1 MSNTL
6 LAIDIGTINVT
17 AVVAKN
23 DYDNKINILGTGTAP
38 SEGINKGS
46 IVNIDKASSCIK
58 AAADS
63 AKRSFG
69 QEVDSTIVSVSGT
82 YTKSIRSMGSINI
95 PNGQITPNEIKLVLE
110 TALYNATIVPDFEV
124 IHVLPI
130 YFKVDDAREVK
141 NPLNMNGSRL
151 DVSVYIVTAKKTAL
165 INIQSALN
173 NANLE
178 VNNFVL
184 NGYASSLAVLEEE
197 QKNLGIAVIDL
208 GGSTSEISV
217 FKGNSIIFNDFLP
230 IGSQNITK
238 DLSIMLHTP
247 MNAAEEVKTKY
258 GTLFPI
264 DLNDSNSVKRIK
276 LPTIGDEQNHSEH
289 SLDRI
294 GMIIH
299 ARVEE
304 MLIMLRDLIYK
315 SGVHESINAGI
326 VLTGGMSKLPGIKK
340 LCSAVFGDIP
350 INIANPFNI
359 KNGYMSFDD
368 PSMSTMV
375 GLLFYGLDKN
385 TSFEL
390 DSNKKLRYQKTPPPQ
405 THKPVEKPMPK
416 VEQQQ
421 AQQQTTHQAQVQH
434 TQHTAPHK
442 QIEEE
447 QKTGLDGIKLK
458 QKEKPQGLSKFWTKV
473 AEWF

>member
-1 MSNTL
+1 MSSTL

-69 QEVDSTIVSVSGT
+69 QEVDSTIVSVSGA
-82 YTKSIRSMGSINI
+82 YTKSIRSLGSINI

-110 TALYNATIVPDFEV
+110 TALYNATIVPDYEV

-130 YFKVDDAREVK
+130 YFKVDDAHEVK

-197 QKNLGIAVIDL
+197 QKNLGVAVIDL
-208 GGSTSEISV
+208 GGSTSEVSI

-230 IGSQNITK
+230 IGSLNITK

-258 GTLFPI
+258 GSLLPMNNNESGI
-264 DLNDSNSVKRIK
+264 KRIK
-276 LPTIGDEQNHSEH
+276 IPTIGDEQNHSEH

-304 MLIMLRDLIYK
+304 TLIMLRDLLYK
-315 SGVHESINAGI
+315 SGMRDSINAGI

-340 LCSAVFGDIP
+340 LCSAVFGEIP
-350 INIANPFNI
+350 IKIANPFNI

-368 PSMSTMV
+368 PSMSTIV

-385 TSFEL
+385 TTFEL
-390 DSNKKLRYQKTPPPQ
+390 DSNKKLRYQKTPTKQMQKPIENRTQEKVVSPQ
-405 THKPVEKPMPK
+405 IKQPVKKQPSSNETIP
-416 VEQQQ
+416 
-421 AQQQTTHQAQVQH
+421 
-434 TQHTAPHK
+434 PHK

-447 QKTGLDGIKLK
+447 NPTGLGGIKLT
-458 QKEKPQGLSKFWTKV
+458 QKEKPQGLSKFWSKV

>member
-1 MSNTL
+1 MSSTI

-63 AKRSFG
+63 AKRSYG

-110 TALYNATIVPDFEV
+110 TALYNATIVPDYDV

-130 YFKVDDAREVK
+130 YFKVDDAHEVK

-165 INIQSALN
+165 INIQSAMN

-197 QKNLGIAVIDL
+197 QKNLGVAVIDL
-208 GGSTSEISV
+208 GGSTSEIAI
-217 FKGNSIIFNDFLP
+217 FKGNSIIYNDFLP
-230 IGSQNITK
+230 IGSTNITK
-238 DLSIMLHTP
+238 NLSIMLHTP

-258 GTLFPI
+258 GTLFPS
-264 DLNDSNSVKRIK
+264 DHNDSSSVKRIK
-276 LPTIGDEQNHSEH
+276 IPTIGDELASR
-289 SLDRI
+289 L
-294 GMIIH
+294 
-299 ARVEE
+299 
-304 MLIMLRDLIYK
+304 LRQFKTVRKIFQ
-315 SGVHESINAGI
+315 SQ
-326 VLTGGMSKLPGIKK
+326 KK
-340 LCSAVFGDIP
+340 
-350 INIANPFNI
+350 
-359 KNGYMSFDD
+359 
-368 PSMSTMV
+368 
-375 GLLFYGLDKN
+375 
-385 TSFEL
+385 EL
-390 DSNKKLRYQKTPPPQ
+390 
-405 THKPVEKPMPK
+405 EK
-416 VEQQQ
+416 VEGIGKIK
-421 AQQQTTHQAQVQH
+421 AKRV
-434 TQHTAPHK
+434 TQILD
-442 QIEEE
+442 IE
-447 QKTGLDGIKLK
+447 TD
-458 QKEKPQGLSKFWTKV
+458 
-473 AEWF
+473 